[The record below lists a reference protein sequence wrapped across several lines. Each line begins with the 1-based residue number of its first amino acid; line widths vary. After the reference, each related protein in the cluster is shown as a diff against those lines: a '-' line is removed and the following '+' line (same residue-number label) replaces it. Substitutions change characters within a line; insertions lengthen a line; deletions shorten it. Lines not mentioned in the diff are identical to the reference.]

1 MTVTGVAPPSAGRRQ
16 WWALVVLALPTFM
29 AAMDITALFLALPHI
44 SADLHTSSTQELWIT
59 DIYGFLIAGFL
70 VTMGTLGDRVGRRK
84 VLLVGATAFGILS
97 VVAAYSTSPEMLIVV
112 RALLGIAGATIMPS
126 TLAFIMTM
134 FQNPKQMSAAIGV
147 WATSMLAGIAIGPAI
162 GGLLLGA
169 FWWGSVFLV
178 AVPVMLV
185 LLLAGPKLLPDI
197 KNPMAGKLDLLSAL
211 LSLLAILPVIY
222 GLKETVSHGWSALPV
237 VVFVLGVAFGVVF
250 VVRQRRLEN
259 PLLDLSLFGIRT
271 VSGGLVLGLLFAM
284 IQGGMGLLVT
294 QFLQIVGGYSALQSA
309 LWLLIPAGVMIIGIQ
324 LTTPISQK
332 VRPGVVLMTGLVI
345 ASIGMFLLTQV
356 DAVGGTAMLI
366 IGSSII
372 YLGGSP
378 IGVLVNQ
385 VVMGAAPPERMGSA
399 ASLQS
404 TGGELGVALGIATVG
419 TIATGFYTNSLTLPD
434 DVPAE
439 AASTA
444 QESIAA
450 AAATASTQPPDVA
463 DGILTAANS
472 AFTSALNSTAAICA
486 VAFLALAV
494 LAYATIRHV
503 PVPAPPPAPPADD
516 AAAGADEKT
525 GEGVVHT

>member
-1 MTVTGVAPPSAGRRQ
+1 MTGTGTAPPLAGRRE

-29 AAMDITALFLALPHI
+29 AAMDITVLFLALPHI
-44 SADLHTSSTQELWIT
+44 SADLNTSSTQELWIT

-70 VTMGTLGDRVGRRK
+70 VTMGTLGDRVGRRR

-97 VVAAYSTSPEMLIVV
+97 VVAAYSTSPEMLIIV
-112 RALLGIAGATIMPS
+112 RALLGVAGATIMPS

-178 AVPVMLV
+178 AVPVMVV
-185 LLLAGPKLLPDI
+185 LLVTAPKLLPDI
-197 KNPMAGKLDLLSAL
+197 KSPMAGKLDLLSVL

-222 GLKETVSHGWSALPV
+222 GLKETVSHGWSAFPV
-237 VVFVLGVAFGVVF
+237 IVFVLGLVFGVAF
-250 VVRQRRLEN
+250 VVRQRRLEH

-294 QFLQIVGGYSALQSA
+294 QFLQLVEGFSPLQTA
-309 LWLLIPAGVMIIGIQ
+309 LWLLIPAGVMIVGIQ
-324 LTTPISQK
+324 LTTPLGQK
-332 VRPGVVLMTGLVI
+332 VKPHVVLMTGLVI
-345 ASIGMFLLTQV
+345 AAVGMFLLTQV
-356 DAVGGTAMLI
+356 EVVGGTAMLI

-372 YLGGSP
+372 YIGGSP

-404 TGGELGVALGIATVG
+404 TGGELGVALGIATIG
-419 TIATGFYTNSLTLPD
+419 TIATGFYTNSLTLPG

-439 AASTA
+439 AAGAA
-444 QESIAA
+444 QESIASATA
-450 AAATASTQPPDVA
+450 AASTQPPEVA
-463 DGILTAANS
+463 GGILTAAQN
-472 AFTSALNSTAAICA
+472 AFTTALNSTAAICA
-486 VAFLALAV
+486 VAFLGLAV
-494 LAYATIRHV
+494 LAYLTLRQTAPPT
-503 PVPAPPPAPPADD
+503 PPPAPPASDE
-516 AAAGADEKT
+516 AADEET
-525 GEGVVHT
+525 ADEDAVRT

>member
-1 MTVTGVAPPSAGRRQ
+1 MTGTDVAPPSADRRQ

-112 RALLGIAGATIMPS
+112 RALLGVAGATIMPS

-134 FQNPKQMSAAIGV
+134 FQNPKQMGTAIGV
-147 WATSMLAGIAIGPAI
+147 WATSMLAGIAVGPAI

-169 FWWGSVFLV
+169 FWWGSVFLI
-178 AVPVMLV
+178 AVPVMLA
-185 LLLAGPKLLPDI
+185 LLIAGPKLLPDI
-197 KNPMAGKLDLLSAL
+197 KNPMAGKLDPLSVV
-211 LSLLAILPVIY
+211 LSLLTILPVIY
-222 GLKETVSHGWSALPV
+222 GLKETVSHGWSAVPV
-237 VVFVLGVAFGVVF
+237 LVFVLGLAFGVTF
-250 VVRQRRLEN
+250 TLRQRRLEH

-271 VSGGLVLGLLFAM
+271 VSGGLVLGLMFAM
-284 IQGGMGLLVT
+284 IQGGMGLLTT
-294 QFLQIVGGYSALQSA
+294 QFLQIVGGWSALETA
-309 LWLLIPAGVMIIGIQ
+309 LWLLIPAGVMVIGIQ

-345 ASIGMFLLTQV
+345 ASAGMFLLTQV
-356 DAVGGTAMLI
+356 EVVGGTALLVI
-366 IGSSII
+366 ATTVV

-419 TIATGFYTNSLTLPD
+419 TIATGFYTNALTLPD
-434 DVPAE
+434 NVPAD
-439 AASTA
+439 AASAA
-444 QESIAA
+444 QESIAGA
-450 AAATASTQPPDVA
+450 AAVA
-463 DGILTAANS
+463 GNQTPEVAQAVLTAAQE
-472 AFTSALNSTAAICA
+472 AFTTALNSTAAICGF
-486 VAFLALAV
+486 AFLALAV
-494 LAYATIRHV
+494 LAYTTIHRV
-503 PVPAPPPAPPADD
+503 AAPTPPPAAPPAGE
-516 AAAGADEKT
+516 AGKTADEDAL
-525 GEGVVHT
+525 HT

>member
-1 MTVTGVAPPSAGRRQ
+1 MTGTDVAPPSAGRRH

-59 DIYGFLIAGFL
+59 DVYGFLIAGFL

-84 VLLVGATAFGILS
+84 VLLIGATAFGILS
-97 VVAAYSTSPEMLIVV
+97 VVAAFSTSPEMLIIV
-112 RALLGIAGATIMPS
+112 RALLGVAGATIMPS

-134 FQNPKQMSAAIGV
+134 FQDPKQMSRAIGV
-147 WATSMLAGIAIGPAI
+147 WATSMLAGIAVGPAI
-162 GGLLLGA
+162 GGLLLGF

-178 AVPVMLV
+178 AVPVMV
-185 LLLAGPKLLPDI
+185 TLLIAGPKLLPDI
-197 KNPMAGKLDLLSAL
+197 KNPMAGKLDLLSVL

-222 GLKETVSHGWSALPV
+222 GLKETVSHGWAALPV
-237 VVFVLGVAFGVVF
+237 AAAVIGLLCGIAF

-294 QFLQIVGGYSALQSA
+294 QFLQIVGGYSALDTA
-309 LWLLIPAGVMIIGIQ
+309 LWLLIPAGVMVIGIQ
-324 LTTPISQK
+324 LVTPISQK
-332 VRPGVVLMTGLVI
+332 LRPGVVLVTGLII
-345 ASIGMFLLTQV
+345 ASVGMFLLTQV
-356 DAVGGTAMLI
+356 EVVGGTTMLI
-366 IGSSII
+366 LGNSII

-419 TIATGFYTNSLTLPD
+419 TIATGFYTNSLSLPD
-434 DVPAE
+434 DVPAK
-439 AASTA
+439 AADAA
-444 QESIAA
+444 QESIAS
-450 AAATASTQPPDVA
+450 AAATAGDQSPEVA
-463 DGILTAANS
+463 SGILSAAQE
-472 AFTSALNSTAAICA
+472 AFTSALNSTAAVCT

-494 LAYATIRHV
+494 LAYTTIRHV
-503 PVPAPPPAPPADD
+503 PILAPPPAPPADD
-516 AAAGADEKT
+516 AGETADE
-525 GEGVVHT
+525 GAVHS